1 MYDTSPER
9 CVPEAVPGVA
19 FMLINAALCLQPQFD
34 ILHNQIFK
42 FIAIVRLRK
51 LACISNYREKQSF
64 PWRIVSNMSLSHR
77 APGSSSSVK
86 LQK

>member
-9 CVPEAVPGVA
+9 FVPGAVPGVG
-19 FMLINAALCLQPQFD
+19 FMLINAALCLQSQFD

-42 FIAIVRLRK
+42 FIAVCVTNRK

-64 PWRIVSNMSLSHR
+64 PWRIVSNISHR
-77 APGSSSSVK
+77 APG
-86 LQK
+86 